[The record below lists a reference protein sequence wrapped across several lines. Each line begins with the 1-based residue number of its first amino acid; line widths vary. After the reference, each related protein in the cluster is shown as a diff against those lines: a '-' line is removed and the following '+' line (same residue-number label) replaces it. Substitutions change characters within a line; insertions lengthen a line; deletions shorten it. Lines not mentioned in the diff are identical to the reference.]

1 MKKPLDIDKLI
12 RIPSVYSSHGYALSP
27 DGQMAAVVWDK
38 PGQYQVFLVP
48 LAGRGRSRQI
58 TSGPESKM
66 APAFSPDGK
75 YLAFAQDYGG
85 DENYDI
91 FIYDL
96 ATGSERNLTPD
107 TPDET
112 INPTVSWSP
121 DSMHI
126 AFVSNRQGGFATYTL
141 RVDAGTPDVRRVTH
155 HDYSDMRADWSP
167 DGRYLAVTAL
177 ARAQETWVSL
187 VPLDGGEAKIVG
199 GPQGPV
205 DAAQARWSPDGK
217 RLGFVSDVPGVN
229 CIFVYDIEAGILTQV
244 TSGPH
249 EALQPGWSPDGGRI
263 AFTWNI
269 DGNVSVGIRELAAG
283 ATRYVRVAPGIH
295 QWPQFTHDGRHL
307 AFLYEGPRS
316 PCELWMHSLAG
327 GRQRRLTRS
336 LPAGFT
342 GEEWVAP
349 KVVRWPCD
357 GLTISGLL
365 YRPPRKRGPL
375 PAVLYVHGGPTAQFQ
390 NIWNAPVQHL
400 VSQGY
405 VVLAPNY
412 RGSTGYGVEFQKANR
427 FDLGGG
433 DMRDVIAGAEFL
445 VSQGYADPKR
455 LAITGASYGGYL
467 TMTALTRHPQVFAAG
482 SAVIPFLNW
491 FTEVQNERKD
501 LQYWDRQNFGDP
513 VEDAERFRQY
523 SPIFYMQNITA
534 PVQMIAGAN
543 DPRCPASETEQ
554 AAAILTDMGVPHETI
569 IYPDEGHG
577 FRKVHNRVDATKR
590 RAEFLNKHLGIG
602 RPAAAL
608 KQARTRSKPAAK
620 KTTR

>member
-1 MKKPLDIDKLI
+1 MKKPLDIEKLI
-12 RIPSVYSSHGYALSP
+12 RIPSIYPSLGYALSP
-27 DGQMAAVVWDK
+27 DGHMAAVVWDQ
-38 PGQYQVFLVP
+38 PGQWQVFLVP
-48 LAGRGRSRQI
+48 LAGRGRPERI

-66 APAFSPDGK
+66 ATVFSPDGK

-91 FIYDL
+91 FVYDL
-96 ATGSERNLTPD
+96 ATGSARNLTPD

-112 INPTVSWSP
+112 INPAVSWSP
-121 DSMHI
+121 DSTHI

-141 RVDAGTPDVRRVTH
+141 RVNAETPDVRRVTH

-177 ARAQETWVSL
+177 AQAQETWVSL
-187 VPLDGGEAKIVG
+187 VPLDGGEVKIVG

-205 DAAQARWSPDGK
+205 DAAQARWAPDGK
-217 RLGFVSDVPGVN
+217 RLAFVSDSTGVN
-229 CIFVYDIEAGILTQV
+229 CIFVYDVEVGVLTQV

-249 EALQPGWSPDGGRI
+249 EALQPGWSPDGRRI
-263 AFTWNI
+263 AFTWNQ
-269 DGNVSVGIRELAAG
+269 DGNVSVGIRDLTAE
-283 ATRYVRVAPGIH
+283 ATRYVRVAPGVH
-295 QWPQFTHDGRHL
+295 QWPQFTRDGRHL

-316 PCELWMHSLAG
+316 PCDLWVHSLSG
-327 GRQRRLTRS
+327 GRKRRLTRS
-336 LPAGFT
+336 LPPEFT
-342 GEEWVAP
+342 EEDLVP
-349 KVVRWPCD
+349 PEVVRWQCD

-365 YRPPRKRGPL
+365 YRPLRKRGPL

-390 NIWNAPVQHL
+390 NVWNAPVQHL

-412 RGSTGYGVEFQKANR
+412 RGSMGYGVEFQKANR

-445 VSQGYADPKR
+445 VSEGYADPKR

-482 SAVIPFLNW
+482 SAIIPFLNW
-491 FTEVQNERKD
+491 FSEVQNERAD
-501 LQYWDRQNFGDP
+501 LKYWDRQNFGDP
-513 VEDAERFRQY
+513 VEDAERFRRY
-523 SPIFYMQNITA
+523 SPIFYMQDIVA

-554 AAAILTDMGVPHETI
+554 AAAILKDMGVPHETI

-577 FRKVHNRVDATKR
+577 FRKVHNRVDASRK
-590 RAEFLNKHLGIG
+590 RAEFLNKHLGV
-602 RPAAAL
+602 RKPTAAARKAKNKPSL
-608 KQARTRSKPAAK
+608 VSKK
-620 KTTR
+620 KTR